1 MWFAG
6 KSFNYYYGGQYLA
19 VFLTKLTGTSVEIT
33 YNLMRTMVAAF
44 AFVLPFS
51 LVRQML
57 KDKLRTGRKWSLDL
71 GGILAGMAVSM
82 SGNFHYI
89 IYGIILRLLKIK
101 QITGSKLYPLY
112 RF

>member
-1 MWFAG
+1 
-6 KSFNYYYGGQYLA
+6 
-19 VFLTKLTGTSVEIT
+19 
-33 YNLMRTMVAAF
+33 
-44 AFVLPFS
+44 
-51 LVRQML
+51 ML

-101 QITGSKLYPLY
+101 NRLLVSKLYPLY

>member
-1 MWFAG
+1 
-6 KSFNYYYGGQYLA
+6 
-19 VFLTKLTGTSVEIT
+19 
-33 YNLMRTMVAAF
+33 MVAAF

-82 SGNFHYI
+82 SGNLHYI

-101 QITGSKLYPLY
+101 TDYWFPSSTRYIGFDPAVPGD
-112 RF
+112 